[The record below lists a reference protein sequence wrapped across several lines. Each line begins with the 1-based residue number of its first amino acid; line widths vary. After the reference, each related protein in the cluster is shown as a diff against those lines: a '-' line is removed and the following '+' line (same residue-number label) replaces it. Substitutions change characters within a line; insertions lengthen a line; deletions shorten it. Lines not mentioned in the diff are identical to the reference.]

1 MVCHYYMYGN
11 RSNTYTLHL
20 STNLSHYPSYERG
33 ICIRDTG
40 IIGCSARNP
49 LFRAPLFRWL
59 PFLGHPTITPLL
71 KPSCEYVPSY
81 YAKLHYVCHHAKSHN
96 VYYVCYDMCHYVCYY
111 AMCVTMYATMIC
123 VTMYATMLC
132 LTMYAT
138 MICVT
143 MYTMILCML

>member
-49 LFRAPLFRWL
+49 LFRAPLFRGL

-81 YAKLHYVCHHAKSHN
+81 YAKLHYVC
-96 VYYVCYDMCHYVCYY
+96 YYDMCHYVYYYAMYHYVCYY
-111 AMCVTMYATMIC
+111 AMSLCMLPCYVSHYAM
-123 VTMYATMLC
+123 C
-132 LTMYAT
+132 LTMYTTVICLT
-138 MICVT
+138 M
-143 MYTMILCML
+143 